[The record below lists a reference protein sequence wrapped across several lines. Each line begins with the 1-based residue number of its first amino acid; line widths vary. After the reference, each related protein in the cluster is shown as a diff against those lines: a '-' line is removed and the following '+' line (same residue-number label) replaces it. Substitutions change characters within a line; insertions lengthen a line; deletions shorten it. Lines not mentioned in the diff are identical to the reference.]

1 MYILERKIKIIVL
14 IKIVVFIFLTR
25 ICHIKSDV
33 RPFSKSMNEHFELD
47 KKSGTRNYRLLAKYK
62 QDKYSNALGL
72 KEEMTN
78 NGMKKK
84 KDISNNM
91 EGYTGKRKHSNGI
104 PSEFKGN
111 CKSYMKKNKCMFETK
126 NYSYFEKKIFKEM
139 DFMDFLKNNKTISNK
154 SYGKVIRKKCV
165 LLFVLPLLM
174 FFLLS
179 VLPIVDLSWGL
190 IDGNKGLWDAIG
202 FSKILKE
209 CGKSGWLK
217 AVYGSLK
224 EAKEFWRSI
233 GDASENIS
241 ELNVLGRLFRI
252 LIYGLPF
259 LILGITFISR
269 IVYYHK
275 KVKKY
280 ERIKFRQ
287 R

>member
-1 MYILERKIKIIVL
+1 MEKKIKSQLFIKIPKFTLLSWICYIYIYMSTFNKYLDENYIYSRKIHG
-14 IKIVVFIFLTR
+14 TTYR
-25 ICHIKSDV
+25 ILS
-33 RPFSKSMNEHFELD
+33 
-47 KKSGTRNYRLLAKYK
+47 KYK

-78 NGMKKK
+78 NGMTKK
-84 KDISNNM
+84 KDISNDM
-91 EGYTGKRKHSNGI
+91 EGYTGKRKHSNGS

-139 DFMDFLKNNKTISNK
+139 DYMDFLKNNKAISK
-154 SYGKVIRKKCV
+154 TSYRKIIRKKCV

-190 IDGNKGLWDAIG
+190 VDGKGLWDAIG
-202 FSKILKE
+202 FSNALKE
-209 CGKSGWLK
+209 WGKNGWLK
-217 AVYGSLK
+217 TVYESLK
-224 EAKEFWRSI
+224 DVVQGFWRSI
-233 GDASENIS
+233 GETTETIS
-241 ELNVLGRLFRI
+241 ELHVLLRLFRI

-269 IVYYHK
+269 IVYYHR

>member
-1 MYILERKIKIIVL
+1 MEKKIKSQLFINIPKFTLLSWICYIYIYMSTFNKYLDENYIYSRKIHG
-14 IKIVVFIFLTR
+14 TTYR
-25 ICHIKSDV
+25 ILS
-33 RPFSKSMNEHFELD
+33 
-47 KKSGTRNYRLLAKYK
+47 KYK
-62 QDKYSNALGL
+62 QYKYSSSVSL

-91 EGYTGKRKHSNGI
+91 EGYTGKRKHSNGT
-104 PSEFKGN
+104 PLEFRGN

-126 NYSYFEKKIFKEM
+126 KYSHFEKKIFKEM

-154 SYGKVIRKKCV
+154 SYRKIIRKKCV
-165 LLFVLPLLM
+165 QLFVLSLLI

-179 VLPIVDLSWGL
+179 VLLIVDLSWSFV
-190 IDGNKGLWDAIG
+190 DEQNGLWGTIG
-202 FSKILKE
+202 FSSILE
-209 CGKSGWLK
+209 NWGKSGCWLN
-217 AVYGSLK
+217 AVYESLK
-224 EAKEFWRSI
+224 SSDWFWKPIGKSSVNVNEFY
-233 GDASENIS
+233 
-241 ELNVLGRLFRI
+241 VLIRLFRI

-259 LILGITFISR
+259 LILGITLISR
-269 IVYYHK
+269 VFYYHK